1 MNTKQVTSHQGFGSF
16 TMVSSSCNC
25 KN

>member
-1 MNTKQVTSHQGFGSF
+1 MNTKLVPLHQGFGSF